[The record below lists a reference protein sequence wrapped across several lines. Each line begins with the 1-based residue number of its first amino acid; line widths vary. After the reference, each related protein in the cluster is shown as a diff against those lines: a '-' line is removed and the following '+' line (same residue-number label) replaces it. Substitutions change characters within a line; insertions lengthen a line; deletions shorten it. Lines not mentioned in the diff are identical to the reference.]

1 LNYNSQKVPIFVTG
15 MPHTAAKAQ
24 KRPFSSVKQLD
35 MTQQPNTC
43 HITLLAK
50 CLATR
55 ITLLC
60 ALCLAVCHA
69 MPALAATS
77 DKARQLVRQAANAAV
92 HKDYRQSSALLF
104 KARSEAEAAADY
116 DQLFWVYTNLGINQA
131 ELLNYADALQHF
143 TKAYQIATEHLDE
156 RRVLSIRNN
165 IAGLYMMN
173 HEQNKAL
180 AEYIKIYADIKGSSD
195 SVFTGGCALN
205 IATLLTD
212 KHQYAQARPYM
223 EQAELL
229 LGRYAENRAAL
240 VTLRTDYLLGT
251 GNTEGAYRLVADAQT
266 KYPALQHNADI
277 LYLRARTALMRAL
290 ANEAVAQGR
299 LALAQPGI
307 DLSMKRA
314 IFELLSQA
322 YSMQQCYE
330 QALACKDSVVAV
342 SDALSNLT
350 GQKLYEARQIQFD
363 IWQKQQEID
372 NYKKR
377 HALEM
382 ALLVVVLIASGA
394 LVWAL
399 VVKTKNARQQRKLAH
414 MELEHEQVQ
423 REALQQKLA
432 NEQAEQ
438 EQSRRT
444 IEQRSRELMSKAMQA
459 ANRNDSLRELLHT
472 LETDSGLDLDK
483 RPELKRTLAA
493 LRHQLDST
501 VEWKDFTTY
510 FEQTNGQ
517 FLQQLKHLHPTLTAN
532 ELRYLSLVYI
542 NLSSKEI
549 ALLLNI
555 TPEYCKKKKQQVA
568 RKMGL
573 TDPRTLYAYLTGS
586 EVMG

>member
-1 LNYNSQKVPIFVTG
+1 
-15 MPHTAAKAQ
+15 
-24 KRPFSSVKQLD
+24 

-43 HITLLAK
+43 HITLWAK
-50 CLATR
+50 RLATR

-69 MPALAATS
+69 VPALAATS

-180 AEYIKIYADIKGSSD
+180 AEYIKIYADIKGSTD

-290 ANEAVAQGR
+290 ADEAVAQGR

-423 REALQQKLA
+423 REVLQQKLA

-438 EQSRRT
+438 EQSRLT

-510 FEQTNGQ
+510 FEQTNGH

>member
-1 LNYNSQKVPIFVTG
+1 
-15 MPHTAAKAQ
+15 
-24 KRPFSSVKQLD
+24 

-43 HITLLAK
+43 HITLWTK
-50 CLATR
+50 WLATR

-69 MPALAATS
+69 APALAATS

-180 AEYIKIYADIKGSSD
+180 AEYIKIYADIKGSTD

-290 ANEAVAQGR
+290 ADEAVAQGR

>member
-1 LNYNSQKVPIFVTG
+1 
-15 MPHTAAKAQ
+15 
-24 KRPFSSVKQLD
+24 

-43 HITLLAK
+43 HITLRAK

-60 ALCLAVCHA
+60 ALCLVVCHA
-69 MPALAATS
+69 VPALAATS

-180 AEYIKIYADIKGSSD
+180 AEYTKIYTDIKGGTD

>member
-1 LNYNSQKVPIFVTG
+1 
-15 MPHTAAKAQ
+15 
-24 KRPFSSVKQLD
+24 

-43 HITLLAK
+43 HITLWTK

-69 MPALAATS
+69 VPALAATS

-92 HKDYRQSSALLF
+92 HKNYRQSSALLF

-180 AEYIKIYADIKGSSD
+180 AEYTKIYADIKGSTD

-299 LALAQPGI
+299 LALAQSGI

>member
-1 LNYNSQKVPIFVTG
+1 
-15 MPHTAAKAQ
+15 
-24 KRPFSSVKQLD
+24 

-43 HITLLAK
+43 HITLWAK
-50 CLATR
+50 RLATC

-69 MPALAATS
+69 VPALAATS

-180 AEYIKIYADIKGSSD
+180 TEYIKIYADIKGSTD

>member
-1 LNYNSQKVPIFVTG
+1 
-15 MPHTAAKAQ
+15 
-24 KRPFSSVKQLD
+24 

-50 CLATR
+50 RLASR

-69 MPALAATS
+69 VPALAATS

-180 AEYIKIYADIKGSSD
+180 AEYTKIYADIKGSTD

-212 KHQYAQARPYM
+212 KHQYAQAQPYM

-290 ANEAVAQGR
+290 ADEAVAQGR

-314 IFELLSQA
+314 IFDLLSQA

-414 MELEHEQVQ
+414 MELEREQEQ

>member
-1 LNYNSQKVPIFVTG
+1 
-15 MPHTAAKAQ
+15 
-24 KRPFSSVKQLD
+24 

-43 HITLLAK
+43 HITLWTK
-50 CLATR
+50 WLATR

-69 MPALAATS
+69 VPVLAATS

-180 AEYIKIYADIKGSSD
+180 AEYIKIYTDIKGGTD

-290 ANEAVAQGR
+290 ADEAVAQGR
-299 LALAQPGI
+299 LALTQPGV

-314 IFELLSQA
+314 IFDLLSQA

>member
-1 LNYNSQKVPIFVTG
+1 
-15 MPHTAAKAQ
+15 
-24 KRPFSSVKQLD
+24 

-43 HITLLAK
+43 HITLWTK

-69 MPALAATS
+69 VPALAATS

-92 HKDYRQSSALLF
+92 HKNYRQSSALLF

-180 AEYIKIYADIKGSSD
+180 AEYTKIYADIKGSTD

-314 IFELLSQA
+314 IFELVSQA

>member
-1 LNYNSQKVPIFVTG
+1 ML
-15 MPHTAAKAQ
+15 HTAAKAQ
-24 KRPFSSVKQLD
+24 KGPFSSAKLHD

-69 MPALAATS
+69 VPALAATS

-180 AEYIKIYADIKGSSD
+180 AEYIKIYTDIKGSTD

-212 KHQYAQARPYM
+212 KHQYAQARPYI

-229 LGRYAENRAAL
+229 LGRYDENRAAL

-290 ANEAVAQGR
+290 ADEAVAQGR

-573 TDPRTLYAYLTGS
+573 TDPRTLYAYLTSS

>member
-1 LNYNSQKVPIFVTG
+1 MLS
-15 MPHTAAKAQ
+15 TAEKAQ

-143 TKAYQIATEHLDE
+143 TKAYQIATKHLDE

-180 AEYIKIYADIKGSSD
+180 AEYTKIYADIKGSTD

-573 TDPRTLYAYLTGS
+573 TDPRTLYAYLTSS

>member
-1 LNYNSQKVPIFVTG
+1 
-15 MPHTAAKAQ
+15 
-24 KRPFSSVKQLD
+24 

-43 HITLLAK
+43 HITLRAK

-60 ALCLAVCHA
+60 ALCLVVCHA
-69 MPALAATS
+69 VPALAATS

-180 AEYIKIYADIKGSSD
+180 AEYTKIYTDIKGGTD

-438 EQSRRT
+438 EQSQRT

>member
-1 LNYNSQKVPIFVTG
+1 
-15 MPHTAAKAQ
+15 
-24 KRPFSSVKQLD
+24 

-69 MPALAATS
+69 VPALAATS

-180 AEYIKIYADIKGSSD
+180 AEYTKIYADIKGSTD

-299 LALAQPGI
+299 LALTQPGI

>member
-1 LNYNSQKVPIFVTG
+1 
-15 MPHTAAKAQ
+15 
-24 KRPFSSVKQLD
+24 

-43 HITLLAK
+43 HITLWTK

-69 MPALAATS
+69 VPALAATS

-92 HKDYRQSSALLF
+92 HKNYRQSSALLF

-180 AEYIKIYADIKGSSD
+180 AEYTKIYADIKGSTD

-251 GNTEGAYRLVADAQT
+251 GDTEGAYRLVADAQT

>member
-1 LNYNSQKVPIFVTG
+1 
-15 MPHTAAKAQ
+15 
-24 KRPFSSVKQLD
+24 

-43 HITLLAK
+43 HITLRAK

-60 ALCLAVCHA
+60 ALCLVVCHA
-69 MPALAATS
+69 VPALAATS

-143 TKAYQIATEHLDE
+143 TKAYQIATKHLDE

-180 AEYIKIYADIKGSSD
+180 AEYIKIYTDIKGSTD

>member
-1 LNYNSQKVPIFVTG
+1 MLS
-15 MPHTAAKAQ
+15 TAAKAQ
-24 KRPFSSVKQLD
+24 KGPFSSAKLHD

-43 HITLLAK
+43 HITLRAK

-69 MPALAATS
+69 VPALAATS

>member
-1 LNYNSQKVPIFVTG
+1 
-15 MPHTAAKAQ
+15 
-24 KRPFSSVKQLD
+24 

-69 MPALAATS
+69 VPALAATS

-180 AEYIKIYADIKGSSD
+180 AEYTKIYADIKGSTD

-290 ANEAVAQGR
+290 ADEAVAQGR

>member
-1 LNYNSQKVPIFVTG
+1 
-15 MPHTAAKAQ
+15 
-24 KRPFSSVKQLD
+24 

-43 HITLLAK
+43 HITLWTK

-69 MPALAATS
+69 VPALAATS
-77 DKARQLVRQAANAAV
+77 AKARQLVRQAANAAV

-143 TKAYQIATEHLDE
+143 TKAYQIATKHLDE

-180 AEYIKIYADIKGSSD
+180 AEYTKIYADIKGGTD

-205 IATLLTD
+205 IATLLID

-240 VTLRTDYLLGT
+240 VALRTDYLLGT

-290 ANEAVAQGR
+290 ADEAVAQGR

>member
-1 LNYNSQKVPIFVTG
+1 
-15 MPHTAAKAQ
+15 
-24 KRPFSSVKQLD
+24 

-69 MPALAATS
+69 APALAATS

-143 TKAYQIATEHLDE
+143 TKAYQIATKHLDE

-180 AEYIKIYADIKGSSD
+180 TEYIKIYTDIKGSTD

-290 ANEAVAQGR
+290 ADEAVAQGR

-542 NLSSKEI
+542 NLSSKEKI
-549 ALLLNI
+549 GRAH
-555 TPEYCKKKKQQVA
+555 V
-568 RKMGL
+568 
-573 TDPRTLYAYLTGS
+573 
-586 EVMG
+586 

>member
-1 LNYNSQKVPIFVTG
+1 
-15 MPHTAAKAQ
+15 
-24 KRPFSSVKQLD
+24 

-43 HITLLAK
+43 HITLWAK
-50 CLATR
+50 CLATC

-69 MPALAATS
+69 VPALAATS

-180 AEYIKIYADIKGSSD
+180 AEYTKIYTDIKGGTD

-290 ANEAVAQGR
+290 ADEAVAQGR
-299 LALAQPGI
+299 LALAQPGV

-314 IFELLSQA
+314 IFDLLSQA

-382 ALLVVVLIASGA
+382 ALLVVALIASGA

-438 EQSRRT
+438 EQSQRT

>member
-1 LNYNSQKVPIFVTG
+1 
-15 MPHTAAKAQ
+15 
-24 KRPFSSVKQLD
+24 

-50 CLATR
+50 RLASR

-60 ALCLAVCHA
+60 ALCLTVCHA

-143 TKAYQIATEHLDE
+143 TKAYQIATKHLDE

-180 AEYIKIYADIKGSSD
+180 AEYTKIYADIKGSTD

-251 GNTEGAYRLVADAQT
+251 GDTEGAYRLVADAQT

-307 DLSMKRA
+307 DLSMKMA

>member
-1 LNYNSQKVPIFVTG
+1 
-15 MPHTAAKAQ
+15 
-24 KRPFSSVKQLD
+24 

-43 HITLLAK
+43 HITLWTK
-50 CLATR
+50 RLATR

-69 MPALAATS
+69 VPALAATS

-143 TKAYQIATEHLDE
+143 TKAYQIATKHLDE

-180 AEYIKIYADIKGSSD
+180 AEYTKIYADIKGSTD

-299 LALAQPGI
+299 LALTQPGI

>member
-1 LNYNSQKVPIFVTG
+1 
-15 MPHTAAKAQ
+15 
-24 KRPFSSVKQLD
+24 

-50 CLATR
+50 RLASR

-60 ALCLAVCHA
+60 ALCLTVCHA

-143 TKAYQIATEHLDE
+143 TKAYQIATKHLDE

-180 AEYIKIYADIKGSSD
+180 AEYTKIYADIKGSTD

-251 GNTEGAYRLVADAQT
+251 GDTEGAYRLVADAQT

-277 LYLRARTALMRAL
+277 LYLRARTALVRAL

>member
-1 LNYNSQKVPIFVTG
+1 
-15 MPHTAAKAQ
+15 
-24 KRPFSSVKQLD
+24 

-43 HITLLAK
+43 HITLWTK

-69 MPALAATS
+69 VPALAATS

-143 TKAYQIATEHLDE
+143 TKAYQIATKHLDE

-180 AEYIKIYADIKGSSD
+180 AEYIKIYTDIKGSTD

-240 VTLRTDYLLGT
+240 VALRTDYLLGT

-277 LYLRARTALMRAL
+277 LYLRARTALMRTL

>member
-1 LNYNSQKVPIFVTG
+1 
-15 MPHTAAKAQ
+15 
-24 KRPFSSVKQLD
+24 

-69 MPALAATS
+69 VPALAATS

-143 TKAYQIATEHLDE
+143 TKAYQIATKHLDE

-180 AEYIKIYADIKGSSD
+180 AEYSKIYADIKGSTD

>member
-1 LNYNSQKVPIFVTG
+1 
-15 MPHTAAKAQ
+15 
-24 KRPFSSVKQLD
+24 

-69 MPALAATS
+69 VPALAATS

-180 AEYIKIYADIKGSSD
+180 AEYTKIYADIKGSTD

-277 LYLRARTALMRAL
+277 LYLRARTALMRTL

>member
-1 LNYNSQKVPIFVTG
+1 
-15 MPHTAAKAQ
+15 
-24 KRPFSSVKQLD
+24 

-43 HITLLAK
+43 HIILWAK

-60 ALCLAVCHA
+60 ALCLAACHA
-69 MPALAATS
+69 VPALAATS

-143 TKAYQIATEHLDE
+143 TKAYQIATKHLDE

-180 AEYIKIYADIKGSSD
+180 AEYTKIYADIKGSTD

>member
-1 LNYNSQKVPIFVTG
+1 
-15 MPHTAAKAQ
+15 
-24 KRPFSSVKQLD
+24 

-69 MPALAATS
+69 VPALAATS

-180 AEYIKIYADIKGSSD
+180 AEYIKIYADIKGSTD

-277 LYLRARTALMRAL
+277 LYLRARTALMSAL
-290 ANEAVAQGR
+290 ADEAVAQGR

>member
-1 LNYNSQKVPIFVTG
+1 
-15 MPHTAAKAQ
+15 
-24 KRPFSSVKQLD
+24 

-43 HITLLAK
+43 HITLWAK
-50 CLATR
+50 RLATC

-69 MPALAATS
+69 VPALAATS

-143 TKAYQIATEHLDE
+143 TKAYQIATKHLDE

-180 AEYIKIYADIKGSSD
+180 AEYTKIYADIKGSSD

-290 ANEAVAQGR
+290 ADEAVAQGR

>member
-1 LNYNSQKVPIFVTG
+1 
-15 MPHTAAKAQ
+15 
-24 KRPFSSVKQLD
+24 

-43 HITLLAK
+43 HITLWAK
-50 CLATR
+50 RLATC

-69 MPALAATS
+69 VPALAATS

-180 AEYIKIYADIKGSSD
+180 AEYTKIYADIKGSTD

>member
-1 LNYNSQKVPIFVTG
+1 
-15 MPHTAAKAQ
+15 
-24 KRPFSSVKQLD
+24 

-143 TKAYQIATEHLDE
+143 TKAYQIATKHLDE

-180 AEYIKIYADIKGSSD
+180 AEYTKIYADIKGSTD

-290 ANEAVAQGR
+290 ADEAVAQGR

-399 VVKTKNARQQRKLAH
+399 VVKTRNARQQRKLAH

>member
-1 LNYNSQKVPIFVTG
+1 
-15 MPHTAAKAQ
+15 
-24 KRPFSSVKQLD
+24 

-143 TKAYQIATEHLDE
+143 TKACQIATKHLDE

-180 AEYIKIYADIKGSSD
+180 AEYTKIYADIKGSSD

-229 LGRYAENRAAL
+229 LGRYDENRAAL

-266 KYPALQHNADI
+266 KYPALQHNADT

-290 ANEAVAQGR
+290 ADEAVAQGR
-299 LALAQPGI
+299 LALAQPGV

-314 IFELLSQA
+314 IFDLLSQA

-377 HALEM
+377 HALEL

-414 MELEHEQVQ
+414 MELEREQEQ

-573 TDPRTLYAYLTGS
+573 TDPRTLYAYLTGN

>member
-1 LNYNSQKVPIFVTG
+1 
-15 MPHTAAKAQ
+15 
-24 KRPFSSVKQLD
+24 

-69 MPALAATS
+69 APALAATS

-143 TKAYQIATEHLDE
+143 TKAYQIATKHLDE

-180 AEYIKIYADIKGSSD
+180 TEYIKIYTDIKGSTD

-290 ANEAVAQGR
+290 ADEAVAQGR

>member
-1 LNYNSQKVPIFVTG
+1 
-15 MPHTAAKAQ
+15 
-24 KRPFSSVKQLD
+24 

-43 HITLLAK
+43 HITLWTK

-69 MPALAATS
+69 VPALAATS

-180 AEYIKIYADIKGSSD
+180 AEYIKIYTDIKGGTD

-277 LYLRARTALMRAL
+277 LYLRARTALMRTL

>member
-1 LNYNSQKVPIFVTG
+1 
-15 MPHTAAKAQ
+15 
-24 KRPFSSVKQLD
+24 

-43 HITLLAK
+43 HITLWTK
-50 CLATR
+50 RLATR

-69 MPALAATS
+69 VPALAATS

-180 AEYIKIYADIKGSSD
+180 AEYIKIYADIKGSTD

-251 GNTEGAYRLVADAQT
+251 GDTEGAYRLVADAQT

-290 ANEAVAQGR
+290 ADEAVAQGR

-459 ANRNDSLRELLHT
+459 ANRNDSLHELLHT

>member
-1 LNYNSQKVPIFVTG
+1 
-15 MPHTAAKAQ
+15 
-24 KRPFSSVKQLD
+24 

-43 HITLLAK
+43 HITLWTK

-69 MPALAATS
+69 VPALAATS

-180 AEYIKIYADIKGSSD
+180 AEYIKIYTDIKGSTD

-290 ANEAVAQGR
+290 ADEAVAQGR

-444 IEQRSRELMSKAMQA
+444 IEQCSRELMSKAMQA

-517 FLQQLKHLHPTLTAN
+517 FLQRLKHLHPTLTAN

>member
-1 LNYNSQKVPIFVTG
+1 MLS
-15 MPHTAAKAQ
+15 TAGKAQ

-143 TKAYQIATEHLDE
+143 TKAYQIATKHLDE

-180 AEYIKIYADIKGSSD
+180 AEYTKIYADIKGSTD

>member
-1 LNYNSQKVPIFVTG
+1 
-15 MPHTAAKAQ
+15 
-24 KRPFSSVKQLD
+24 

-69 MPALAATS
+69 VPALAATS

-180 AEYIKIYADIKGSSD
+180 AEYIKIYADIKGSTD

-290 ANEAVAQGR
+290 ADEAVAQGR

-314 IFELLSQA
+314 IFDLLSQA

-414 MELEHEQVQ
+414 MELEREQVQ

-549 ALLLNI
+549 ALLPNI